1 MNQRHLGCNCN
12 GHIQI
17 VVDLGETRRRE
28 LRVGHVP
35 VDQQTPM
42 YITKRQLWTKILMLA
57 SGLMR
62 NYTEIAQH
70 LLLPPPP
77 PFPPRVMG
85 LSRSEPLRGDDL
97 GITHSLATTKTAAHL
112 NVNVIC
118 NKDIERR

>member
-12 GHIQI
+12 AHIQI

-77 PFPPRVMG
+77 RVMG

-97 GITHSLATTKTAAHL
+97 GITRSLATTKTAAHL